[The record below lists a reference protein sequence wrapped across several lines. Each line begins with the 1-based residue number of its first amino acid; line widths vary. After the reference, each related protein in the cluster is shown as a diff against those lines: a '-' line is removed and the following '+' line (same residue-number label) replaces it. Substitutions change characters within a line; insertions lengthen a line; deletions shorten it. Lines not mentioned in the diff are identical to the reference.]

1 MKQPAAPSLQD
12 AGRGMALRMAAEAM
26 SRLGEISRSL
36 TQLLALQ
43 QSPRKNFLA
52 AGTVAG
58 GGTVG
63 VTPGSCN
70 VQLLGAP
77 PGVILKA
84 SPHRRGSSVQNT
96 GTTGNLTLGLGITQP
111 QSGQGLVLTP
121 GQSWDGR
128 ISGEIWSGSV
138 CVVGSQAGVAFS
150 YLEVSGPSNR
160 APINEAL

>member
-1 MKQPAAPSLQD
+1 
-12 AGRGMALRMAAEAM
+12 MALRMAGDVM
-26 SRLGEISRSL
+26 THLGEISRSL

-52 AGTVAG
+52 AGTVPG

-63 VTPGSCN
+63 VTPGTCN
-70 VQLLGAP
+70 VALLGAP

-84 SPHRRGSSVQNT
+84 NPHRRGSSVQNT

-111 QSGQGLVLTP
+111 SSGQGLVLTP

-128 ISGEIWSGSV
+128 ISGEVWVGSV
-138 CVVGSQAGVAFS
+138 AVVGSQAGVTFA

-160 APINEAL
+160 APLNEAL